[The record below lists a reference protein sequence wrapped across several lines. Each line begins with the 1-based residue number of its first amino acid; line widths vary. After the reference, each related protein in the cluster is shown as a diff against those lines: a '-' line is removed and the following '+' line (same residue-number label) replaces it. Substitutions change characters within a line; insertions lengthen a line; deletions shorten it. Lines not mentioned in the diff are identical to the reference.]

1 MPLGLVEIFKPCYVT
16 YHLRIFI
23 KNGTSNDC
31 MQFKDLNLNKVDM
44 LTGQIAEDYTNW
56 NTGMG
61 HTTILPKDVNAVSVK
76 AKNVASKSSRHKV
89 KLFYSL
95 LH

>member
-1 MPLGLVEIFKPCYVT
+1 MRFKA
-16 YHLRIFI
+16 
-23 KNGTSNDC
+23 
-31 MQFKDLNLNKVDM
+31 LNLNKVDM

-61 HTTILPKDVNAVSVK
+61 HTTILPKDANAVSMK

-89 KLFYSL
+89 K
-95 LH
+95 